1 LPWKKIT
8 NAIFAVY
15 QKMVVSENYNE
26 VLMDLKTIIASS
38 YLAKGFTDEFITKIA
53 GISTIKEFAD
63 GSYIVKE
70 DDPSADLMIL
80 AEGKAEIL
88 TVTGD
93 PIAYIKPNMPFG
105 EVSFLDRRRRSSSVV
120 AQGNC
125 KVLIM
130 AEEPLRDLFRAESD
144 MAVRALVNLSSLLCD
159 RLRKANQQIAALNAI
174 EESIS

>member
-1 LPWKKIT
+1 MIV
-8 NAIFAVY
+8 A
-15 QKMVVSENYNE
+15 ENYNE
-26 VLMDLKTIIASS
+26 VLMDLKLIISSS

-53 GISTIKEFAD
+53 EVSQIREYEAE
-63 GSYIVKE
+63 SYILRE

-80 AEGKAEIL
+80 AEGIGEIR
-88 TVTGD
+88 TITED

-105 EVSFLDRRRRSSSVV
+105 EVSFLDRKRRSSSVV
-120 AQGNC
+120 AKTDC

-130 AEEPLRDLFRAESD
+130 PEAPLRELLRQEPE

-174 EESIS
+174 DESHG